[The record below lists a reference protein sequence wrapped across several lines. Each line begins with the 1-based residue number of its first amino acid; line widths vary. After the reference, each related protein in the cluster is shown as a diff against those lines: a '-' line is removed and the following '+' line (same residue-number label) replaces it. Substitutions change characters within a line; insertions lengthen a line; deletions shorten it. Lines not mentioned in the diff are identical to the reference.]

1 MNFMGASPLQV
12 VAWSTPM
19 AVGGMM
25 LSTMGGLVLHLIN
38 GTILLFISGAGF
50 VGSSLLFALA
60 PEGANYWAFVFP
72 AMICATIGIDITFN
86 VVNIF
91 ITTNMPSERQG
102 LAGALLNSVQH
113 LGVAILL
120 GFADVTQAE
129 TEPDAGLRK
138 SYKAVFW
145 YNVACTGLS
154 CIVVALFIRIDR
166 AKSDMTVDEK
176 RELERAAM
184 AASSGQTDREGQ

>member
-1 MNFMGASPLQV
+1 MMNFMGASPLQV

-19 AVGGMM
+19 AVGGLM
-25 LSTMGGLVLHLIN
+25 LSTTGGLVLHLIN
-38 GTILLFISGAGF
+38 GSVLLLISGTGF

-60 PEGANYWAFVFP
+60 PAAGANRYWAFVFP
-72 AMICATIGIDITFN
+72 AMVCATVGIDITFN

-91 ITTNMPSERQG
+91 ITTNTPRDRQG

-113 LGVAILL
+113 LGVAVLL

-129 TEPDAGLRK
+129 TQPAVGLRR
-138 SYKAVFW
+138 SYRAVFW

-154 CIVVALFIRIDR
+154 CVVVALFVRIDR
-166 AKSDMTVDEK
+166 ARSDLTVDEK
-176 RELERAAM
+176 RELERAA
-184 AASSGQTDREGQ
+184 AASSS